1 MEKKKI
7 LIVDDTRLFLEM
19 EKSFLE
25 REELSIQTTNSGAE
39 AVKIVKAT
47 KPDLVILDHHLPDMN
62 GDMIC
67 RIIKADPTLRA
78 TKVIIVTG
86 DDSAATRELY
96 KGLGC
101 GAVLNKPFTKSDIN
115 STVGKVLGVGTRQ
128 IHRVNTVIPCL
139 VRIGPGGYDC
149 RILNI
154 SASGMYIE
162 IDFLPEPGRNFEV
175 EFIVPPSISP
185 VQIKVVVMWTSEMV
199 GRDIPRGIGV
209 KFFQIPEDVTELI
222 IDYIEDISPDS

>member
-1 MEKKKI
+1 MCKGFKANQLFFLHI
-7 LIVDDTRLFLEM
+7 LACKRGVCLVF
-19 EKSFLE
+19 SVGYVFF
-25 REELSIQTTNSGAE
+25 S
-39 AVKIVKAT
+39 
-47 KPDLVILDHHLPDMN
+47 KPYV
-62 GDMIC
+62 C

-175 EFIVPPSISP
+175 EFIV
-185 VQIKVVVMWTSEMV
+185 
-199 GRDIPRGIGV
+199 
-209 KFFQIPEDVTELI
+209 
-222 IDYIEDISPDS
+222 DYIENISPDS